1 MTYESSR
8 VRWRDRTKREGADV
22 PAHVAAG
29 SSIKFLKSGRLL
41 QKMGNSCAFSF
52 TW

>member
-8 VRWRDRTKREGADV
+8 VRWRDRTKREEADV
-22 PAHVAAG
+22 SAHVVAG
-29 SSIKFLKSGRLL
+29 SPIKFLKSGRLL
-41 QKMGNSCAFSF
+41 QKMGNPCAFGF

>member
-8 VRWRDRTKREGADV
+8 VRWRDRAKREEADV
-22 PAHVAAG
+22 SAHVVTG
-29 SSIKFLKSGRLL
+29 SPKFLKSGRLP